1 MYTAMILACFAGQ
14 DCLEFTDIRGPY
26 NTVKECEVRV
36 EEMVKGIT
44 EIFPFPVTNLQYKCE
59 PDNNKIGA

>member
-1 MYTAMILACFAGQ
+1 MYTAMVLACFAGQ
-14 DCLEFTDIRGPY
+14 NCLEFIDVQGPY

-36 EEMVKGIT
+36 EEMVNGIT
-44 EIFPFPVTNLQYKCE
+44 EIFPFPVTNVKYKCE